1 MEEIPQAQNGMNPE
15 RAYRQP
21 DWNEEEPLEL
31 VNNFNQE
38 VIDSGQTF
46 VHPLLRKAPGIGS
59 ALGIAQ
65 YYNGEEANASD
76 TMGLIPCPSSFFRFI
91 ANRE

>member
-1 MEEIPQAQNGMNPE
+1 MKIELKKFNKEQEEYNKKIRKEYGGEIPQAQNGMNPE

-46 VHPLLRKAPGIGS
+46 VHPLLRKA
-59 ALGIAQ
+59 LVLAQ
-65 YYNGEEANASD
+65 H
-76 TMGLIPCPSSFFRFI
+76 
-91 ANRE
+91 

>member
-1 MEEIPQAQNGMNPE
+1 MNPE

-46 VHPLLRKAPGIGS
+46 VHPLLRKA
-59 ALGIAQ
+59 LVLAQ
-65 YYNGEEANASD
+65 H
-76 TMGLIPCPSSFFRFI
+76 
-91 ANRE
+91 

>member
-1 MEEIPQAQNGMNPE
+1 VTRKLSLSLCVFIKKKNIIKKIRKEYGGEIPQAQNGMNPE

-46 VHPLLRKAPGIGS
+46 IL
-59 ALGIAQ
+59 
-65 YYNGEEANASD
+65 Y
-76 TMGLIPCPSSFFRFI
+76 
-91 ANRE
+91 

>member
-1 MEEIPQAQNGMNPE
+1 MKIELKKFNKEQEEYNKKIRKKEYGGEIPQAQNGMNPE
-15 RAYRQP
+15 EYRQP

-46 VHPLLRKAPGIGS
+46 VHPLLRKA
-59 ALGIAQ
+59 LVLAQ
-65 YYNGEEANASD
+65 Q
-76 TMGLIPCPSSFFRFI
+76 
-91 ANRE
+91 

>member
-1 MEEIPQAQNGMNPE
+1 MKIELKKFNNKKNIIKKIRKKEYGGEIPQAQNGMNPE

-38 VIDSGQTF
+38 VIDSGQT
-46 VHPLLRKAPGIGS
+46 L
-59 ALGIAQ
+59 
-65 YYNGEEANASD
+65 
-76 TMGLIPCPSSFFRFI
+76 FI
-91 ANRE
+91 LY